1 VDHFPCR
8 PDVDHTSARY
18 GVVGAECAFVAENVP
33 ESRNNRS
40 DQTRLKRNKSDY
52 PATFF
57 ACVQTFAHR
66 FFAAFTIAALP
77 AADKTR
83 FFTPTTSRSHN

>member
-1 VDHFPCR
+1 MRD
-8 PDVDHTSARY
+8 
-18 GVVGAECAFVAENVP
+18 
-33 ESRNNRS
+33 RS
-40 DQTRLKRNKSDY
+40 GRHSSY

-57 ACVQTFAHR
+57 ACFLTFAHR

-83 FFTPTTSRSHN
+83 FFTPTTSCSEGILHGLSENDLGPVL